1 MSLGINLR
9 RARRAAEM
17 TQEQLAV
24 AARVDRGYI
33 SDLEHDKQS
42 PTVAMLFRL
51 CDALGVRASE
61 ILACV
66 EATRTI
72 ADDEATG

>member
-1 MSLGINLR
+1 MSLGLNLR
-9 RARRAAEM
+9 RARRAADM

-24 AARVDRGYI
+24 TAKVDRGYI
-33 SDLEHDKQS
+33 SDLENDKQS

-61 ILACV
+61 LLARV
-66 EATRTI
+66 EATRTD
-72 ADDEATG
+72 ADDQG

>member
-1 MSLGINLR
+1 
-9 RARRAAEM
+9 M

-33 SDLEHDKQS
+33 SDLENDKQS

-51 CDALGVRASE
+51 CDALGIRASE
-61 ILACV
+61 LLALV
-66 EATRTI
+66 EAARTS
-72 ADDEATG
+72 ADDQG

>member
-1 MSLGINLR
+1 MSIGLEIR

-33 SDLEHDKQS
+33 SDLENNKQS
-42 PTVAMLFRL
+42 PTLAMLFRL
-51 CDALGVRASE
+51 CDALGCRASE
-61 ILACV
+61 IIARV
-66 EATRTI
+66 EATRTRS
-72 ADDEATG
+72 DDDGTA

>member
-1 MSLGINLR
+1 
-9 RARRAAEM
+9 M

-33 SDLEHDKQS
+33 SDLENDKQS

-61 ILACV
+61 ILARV
-66 EATRTI
+66 EATRTL
-72 ADDEATG
+72 AEDEATGEG

>member
-1 MSLGINLR
+1 MGLGLNLR

-33 SDLEHDKQS
+33 SDLENDKQS

-61 ILACV
+61 LLARV
-66 EATRTI
+66 EATRTP
-72 ADDEATG
+72 ADDQRKG

>member
-1 MSLGINLR
+1 MSLGRYLR
-9 RARRAAEM
+9 QARQAAEM

-33 SDLEHDKQS
+33 SDLENDKQS

-51 CDALGVRASE
+51 CDALKVRASE
-61 ILACV
+61 LLARV
-66 EATRTI
+66 ESTRSL
-72 ADDEATG
+72 ADDQD